1 MDRAGK
7 VLAVLVGQPQSLDYA
22 ESAREVYRAMSDA
35 ASLEKFKPDEK
46 NHRRGDFPV
55 LNLGVTFP
63 LGGRS
68 PTNLN
73 AGGHERAAAEL
84 LQNPHVSRMATFA
97 SGEFMPQCRHLEISN
112 SAHPAASFA
121 LWFPRTYRWC
131 KSRLDR
137 LWERST
143 HLRRNFKKSIF
154 TAAAFNF
161 GPQVWTR
168 PHRDFKNLP
177 FGMCAIQALGD
188 FDPVKGGHLVLSD
201 LQLVIEFPPGSLIL
215 IPSATLTHS
224 NLPVGEGECRASFT
238 QYCGGN
244 LFRYID
250 NGFRTEK
257 QFAKEDPLGYRQM
270 CALKASRWQEGL
282 DLLSSISEFRVEEAK
297 GSNGHLLA

>member
-35 ASLEKFKPDEK
+35 ASQEIFKPDEK

-84 LQNPHVSRMATFA
+84 
-97 SGEFMPQCRHLEISN
+97 
-112 SAHPAASFA
+112 
-121 LWFPRTYRWC
+121 
-131 KSRLDR
+131 
-137 LWERST
+137 
-143 HLRRNFKKSIF
+143 
-154 TAAAFNF
+154 
-161 GPQVWTR
+161 
-168 PHRDFKNLP
+168 
-177 FGMCAIQALGD
+177 
-188 FDPVKGGHLVLSD
+188 
-201 LQLVIEFPPGSLIL
+201 VIEFPLGSLIL

-282 DLLSSISEFRVEEAK
+282 DLLSNISEFRVEEAK
-297 GSNGHLLA
+297 GSNDLLLA